1 MPEDT
6 SDHHSP
12 RIIDYE
18 GSNYRTSFWEGK
30 GREYEDLAERF
41 ALSRLLPPQ
50 GERIIDIGGGFGRL
64 LDLYAG
70 YREVVLMDYSRS
82 QLQDA
87 QNRLGQGRITYV
99 AANVYEMPF
108 TAGAFDTAVMV
119 RVLHHLSDAPG
130 AMRSIRQIIR
140 PGGTFVLEYAN
151 KRNLKAILRYLLRRQ
166 TVSPFGHEPWEFAPL
181 HFDFHPAHVE
191 QSLVGAGFRIERQ
204 LAVSH
209 FRIGWLKRHVP
220 ARILAAADRW
230 LQQPLAGLKCTPS
243 MFVRSAAM
251 GEKATPAASIIF
263 CCPRCRGQLA
273 PEPGV
278 LICLTCGS
286 RWSTTGGIYD
296 FKEPLDRPLDQ

>member
-1 MPEDT
+1 MPTDA
-6 SDHHSP
+6 SHNSP

-18 GSNYRTSFWEGK
+18 GSDYRTAFWEGQ

-41 ALSRLLPPQ
+41 ALRSLLPPA

-64 LDLYAG
+64 LDLYDG
-70 YREVVLMDYSRS
+70 YKQVVLMDYSRS

-87 QNRLGQGRITYV
+87 QQRLGQGRITYV

-108 TAGAFDTAVMV
+108 TAGAFDTAIMV

-130 AMRSIRQIIR
+130 AMRSVRQILR

-166 TVSPFGHEPWEFAPL
+166 SVSPFAREPWEFAPL

-191 QSLVGAGFRIERQ
+191 QSLAGADLHIERQ

-220 ARILAAADRW
+220 AHILATADRW

-243 MFVRSAAM
+243 MFVLSRAVGEVAAP
-251 GEKATPAASIIF
+251 GTSSIF
-263 CCPRCRGQLA
+263 CCPRCRGQLV
-273 PEPGV
+273 PEPEQ
-278 LICLTCGS
+278 LNCQSCGR
-286 RWSTTGGIYD
+286 RWSTAGGIHD
-296 FKEPLDRPLDQ
+296 FKEPLDH